1 MAGRTRGRARPSTFV
16 RDEEEGYIAA
26 KRSAD
31 GSQLQFTDGSGSTVR
46 VKQSRLDRGGPNFT
60 IALSSPSVLGL
71 AFDDLVNLDELNEA
85 TILHSLRVRFER
97 DRFYTSVGT
106 ILVAL
111 NPFKW
116 VHELYAPSIMDFYRD
131 NRYSS
136 FEKPPHVFD
145 LAERSFYGLL
155 ENAQDHHH
163 QWREWR
169 REDRGCQEVLYTPQW
184 PHTRQ
189 RSGRRC

>member
-1 MAGRTRGRARPSTFV
+1 MPPVLRWVQHDPALAEEIKALVPTFGGEDAGASAPEYCFV

-31 GSQLQFTDGSGSTVR
+31 GSQLQFTDGSGSTFR

-60 IALSSPSVLGL
+60 IALSPSVLGL

-97 DRFYTSVGT
+97 DSLHPVGT
-106 ILVAL
+106 LLVSL

-116 VHELYAPSIMDFYRD
+116 VHSCTHSASWTLPRQ
-131 NRYSS
+131 
-136 FEKPPHVFD
+136 P
-145 LAERSFYGLL
+145 
-155 ENAQDHHH
+155 
-163 QWREWR
+163 
-169 REDRGCQEVLYTPQW
+169 VLVL
-184 PHTRQ
+184 RKASA
-189 RSGRRC
+189 RL